1 MTSLKLSNEFAR
13 AVWQIASYFDDVPQA
28 DLVYAWDAAAR
39 RYRFAAR
46 NGLGTL
52 RTLSPGA
59 GLAIRI
65 GGAQTV
71 DWIRPQLQPRPII
84 QLVWAWNFVAWSGAE
99 GTALAAATDGVGS
112 SG

>member
-13 AVWQIASYFDDVPQA
+13 AVWQIASFFDDVPQA
-28 DLVYAWDAAAR
+28 ELVQAWDAAAP
-39 RYRFAAR
+39 RYRLAAR

-65 GGAQTV
+65 GGAQKV
-71 DWIRPQLQPRPII
+71 DWIRPQLQPRSII
-84 QLVWAWNFVAWSGAE
+84 QLVWGWRFVAWSGAE
-99 GTALAAATDGVGS
+99 GTALAVATDCIGS